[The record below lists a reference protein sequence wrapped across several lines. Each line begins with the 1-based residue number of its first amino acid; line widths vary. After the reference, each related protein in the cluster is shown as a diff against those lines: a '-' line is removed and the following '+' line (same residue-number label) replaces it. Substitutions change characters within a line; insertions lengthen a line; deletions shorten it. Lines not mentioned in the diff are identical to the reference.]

1 MSAPA
6 TTKPIEKTG
15 AFYGWTMVP
24 FIWILYGAG
33 SSPGFYS
40 WSFFSSELIDDL
52 GFSRANIGFV
62 FGLMSLCLTSSTA
75 LSGLVEAKW
84 GARSVCIVGN
94 LLAAFG
100 FGMLATANSLIE
112 CSIYYGICVG
122 TAIGFGTIVPCQTMA
137 THWFDRYRGRVV
149 AFVLTAGGV
158 VGCLVTWY
166 NTIMINHWSWRTG
179 FLTYSAVALVLAVVA
194 RLFIRNTPQEIGQY
208 KDGLPPEINPGN
220 RTGKPARTPIA
231 KVEKAVFA
239 VFVLCALGFQLPW
252 SLAVSH
258 GRLHL
263 EDLGF
268 ELPVISVLF
277 GSMTM
282 LSVAGRL
289 CGGLGDFMKPNL
301 VLGMA
306 LVIEASGLCLLLF
319 ASHASVAWIAIILLA
334 IGFGGS
340 YMSLSL
346 VVSNHVGAERFSRNI
361 GLIYLLAG
369 FANAPAPGIAGWMAD
384 TIGGYGIPFMS
395 VSLATMVAG
404 FFALR
409 LNNLQA
415 ERSE

>member
-6 TTKPIEKTG
+6 AEPPNAKTG
-15 AFYGWTMVP
+15 DFYGWTMVP

-52 GFSRANIGFV
+52 DFSRANIGFV

-84 GARSVCIVGN
+84 GARTVCIVGN

-179 FLTYSAVALVLAVVA
+179 FLTYAALALILAGVA
-194 RLFIRNTPQEIGQY
+194 RMFIRNTPREIGQY
-208 KDGLPPEINPGN
+208 KDGIPPEDQPRKGM
-220 RTGKPARTPIA
+220 GKPAVTPAPKIG
-231 KVEKAVFA
+231 KAVFA

-252 SLAVSH
+252 SLVVAH

-268 ELPVISVLF
+268 GLGAISVLF

-301 VLGMA
+301 VLGVA
-306 LVIEASGLCLLLF
+306 LLIEASGLFLFLF
-319 ASHASVAWIAIILLA
+319 ASYSIVAWIAIILLA

-346 VVSNHVGAERFSRNI
+346 VVSNYVGAERFSRTI

-384 TIGGYGIPFMS
+384 TIGGYAIPFMS

-409 LNNLQA
+409 LKDLKA
-415 ERSE
+415 K